1 MSMNKVLLVGI
12 GDIGKQVL
20 NFLVRDPKC
29 PELLVGDFNEEFG
42 KKRVNAAI
50 SNATVTGL
58 YPKVTFTKMDLT
70 DIDRTAEQIAK
81 FKPDVV
87 INGTVM
93 QTWHVI
99 RALPTELY
107 QQLSKATLGAWTP
120 GQVALGYKLMQAI
133 KKSGVKAR
141 VVNTAFS
148 CETNP
153 MLASV
158 DLAPD
163 IGIGNVELLQPGC
176 RMIAAEK
183 LGLPISMVQVYLVA
197 HHLWWVYRREFGYQE
212 GPYWMKIMVNDKD
225 VTNQFDTK
233 KLLSDSDELYNPGP
247 DFTVF
252 SAAST
257 IKNMYALMDP
267 VGIFTHSPGPGGL
280 PGGYPVFISQ
290 DGAKPYLPE
299 GITLEEAIA
308 INERS
313 QYLDGIA
320 KIEKGGTVHY
330 SDFTAKILKDMLGFD
345 KPTWKVQESYEVAK
359 ELIGKYREYASKHG
373 VKFD

>member
-1 MSMNKVLLVGI
+1 MSMNKVLLVGV

-42 KKRVNAAI
+42 RKRVNAAI
-50 SNATVTGL
+50 SNATVMGM
-58 YPKVTFTKMDLT
+58 YPKVRFEKFDLA
-70 DIDRTAEQIAK
+70 DVDRTAEQIAE
-81 FKPDVV
+81 FRPDVV

-99 RALPTELY
+99 RALPTEIY
-107 QQLSKATLGAWTP
+107 QQLSRATLGAWTP
-120 GQVALGYKLMQAI
+120 CQVALAYKLMQAI
-133 KKSGVKAR
+133 KKSGVKTR

-158 DLAPD
+158 DLPAD
-163 IGIGNVELLQPGC
+163 IGIGNVELLLPGC
-176 RMIAAEK
+176 RMLAAEK
-183 LGLPISMVQVYLVA
+183 LGVPISMVQIYLVV

-212 GPYWMKIMVNDKD
+212 GPFWMKIMVNDKD
-225 VTNQFDTK
+225 VTSQFDTK

-252 SAAST
+252 SASSA

-267 VGIFTHSPGPGGL
+267 VGIFTHSPGPQGL

-290 DGAKPYLPE
+290 RGAEVCLPE
-299 GITLEEAIA
+299 GITLQEAIE
-308 INERS
+308 INEKS
-313 QYLDGIA
+313 QYFDGIA

-359 ELIGKYREYASKHG
+359 ELMSKYRAFATKHG

>member
-1 MSMNKVLLVGI
+1 MSKNKVLLLGI

-20 NFLVRDPKC
+20 NFLVRDHKC
-29 PELLVGDFNEEFG
+29 PELLAGDFNEDVG
-42 KKRVNAAI
+42 RKRVNAAI
-50 SNATVTGL
+50 SNAAVMGL
-58 YPKVTFTKMDLT
+58 YPKVTFEKFDLS
-70 DIDRTAEQIAK
+70 DVDRTAEQISK

-99 RALPTELY
+99 RALPNEIY
-107 QQLSKATLGAWTP
+107 QKLSKATLGAWTP
-120 GQVALGYKLMQAI
+120 CQVALAYKMMLAI
-133 KKSGVKAR
+133 QKSGVKTR

-153 MLASV
+153 MLGSV
-158 DLAPD
+158 GLAPD

-183 LGLPISMVQVYLVA
+183 LEVPISMVQVYLVA

-212 GPYWMKIMVNDKD
+212 GPFWMKIMLNDKD
-225 VTNQFDTK
+225 VTSQFDTK
-233 KLLSDSDELYNPGP
+233 QLLIESDELYNPGP
-247 DFTVF
+247 DFTVI
-252 SAAST
+252 SASST

-267 VGIFTHSPGPGGL
+267 VGIFTHSPAPQGL
-280 PGGYPVFISQ
+280 PGGYPVFISER
-290 DGAKPYLPE
+290 GAEVYLPD
-299 GITLEEAIA
+299 GITLEQAIE
-308 INERS
+308 INEKS

-330 SDFTAKILKDMLGFD
+330 SDFTAKILKEMLGFD
-345 KPTWKVQESYEVAK
+345 KPIWKVQESYEVAK
-359 ELIGKYREYASKHG
+359 ELMGKYREFATKHG